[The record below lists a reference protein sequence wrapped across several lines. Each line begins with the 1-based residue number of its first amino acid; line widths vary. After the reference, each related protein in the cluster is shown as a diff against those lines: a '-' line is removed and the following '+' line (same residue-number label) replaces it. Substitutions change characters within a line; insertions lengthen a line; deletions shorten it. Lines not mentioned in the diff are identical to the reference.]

1 MKKSKIFLES
11 MLKML
16 TISKRPDLYLETYKF
31 WSFFMSKNNCYV
43 NLKGG
48 KRNEKSKHKESI

>member
-1 MKKSKIFLES
+1 
-11 MLKML
+11 ML

-43 NLKGG
+43 NLEGG